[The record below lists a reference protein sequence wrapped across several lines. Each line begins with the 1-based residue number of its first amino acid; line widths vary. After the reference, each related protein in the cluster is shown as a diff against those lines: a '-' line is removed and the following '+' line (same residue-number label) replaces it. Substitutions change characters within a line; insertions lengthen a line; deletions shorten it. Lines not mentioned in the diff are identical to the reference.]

1 MKKLLLALSVLAAV
15 AAVAAVV
22 LVIFRK
28 KDESAAW
35 VEEFS
40 NEEEI
45 F

>member
-1 MKKLLLALSVLAAV
+1 MKKLLLALSVLAAI

-28 KDESAAW
+28 KDESTAW

>member
-1 MKKLLLALSVLAAV
+1 MKKLLIALSVLAAV
-15 AAVAAVV
+15 AAVVAVV
-22 LVIFRK
+22 LTVLRK
-28 KDESAAW
+28 KDESDAW

>member
-1 MKKLLLALSVLAAV
+1 MKKILVALSVLAAA

-22 LVIFRK
+22 FMIFRK
-28 KDESAAW
+28 KDESTAW